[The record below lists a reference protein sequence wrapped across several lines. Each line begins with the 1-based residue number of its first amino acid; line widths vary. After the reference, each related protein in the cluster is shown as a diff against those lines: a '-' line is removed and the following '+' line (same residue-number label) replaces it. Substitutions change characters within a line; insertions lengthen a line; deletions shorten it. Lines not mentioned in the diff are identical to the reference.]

1 MVIKLCVARNTPG
14 TIYLKMCS
22 VECFYFGIKSVSAAD
37 VAVNPVENPKGLC
50 KRVCFLPK
58 CLWSVSRLQNVD
70 TAVYSVSLLIF
81 VVSDLVSSSLLS
93 FAITPLVLT
102 CVIKLLCSQLLW
114 LIFLEISFCTQFDLF
129 SAQKGVK
136 ETETTYYL
144 SLIVLQSTSQLL
156 QYVLLSG

>member
-1 MVIKLCVARNTPG
+1 M
-14 TIYLKMCS
+14 Y
-22 VECFYFGIKSVSAAD
+22 
-37 VAVNPVENPKGLC
+37 
-50 KRVCFLPK
+50 
-58 CLWSVSRLQNVD
+58 

-102 CVIKLLCSQLLW
+102 CVIKLLCSV
-114 LIFLEISFCTQFDLF
+114 IMAHFLEISFCTQFDLF